1 MRDGKEHQVQEKT
14 VLVVDDEDHI
24 LRVVS
29 YKLRGAG
36 YTVLEANDGEE
47 AWEILRTQHADLVI
61 TDQQMPFMTGL
72 ELVET
77 MRTRPETS
85 EVPVFM
91 LTARGFRLEAEELQ
105 RADVVAMIA
114 KPFSPRLLLSQVRAV
129 IGPVNDDQEGR
140 KAA

>member
-1 MRDGKEHQVQEKT
+1 MQEKT

-77 MRTRPETS
+77 MRTRPETA
-85 EVPVFM
+85 EVPVLM

-129 IGPVNDDQEGR
+129 IGPVNEDQEGR
-140 KAA
+140 KVA

>member
-1 MRDGKEHQVQEKT
+1 M
-14 VLVVDDEDHI
+14 LVVDDEDHI

-29 YKLRGAG
+29 FKLRGAG

-47 AWEILRTQHADLVI
+47 AWEILRSQHTDLVI

-77 MRTRPETS
+77 MRTKPETAD
-85 EVPVFM
+85 VPVLM

-114 KPFSPRLLLSQVRAV
+114 KPFSPRMLLSQVRAA
-129 IGPVNDDQEGR
+129 IGPADEEQQECT
-140 KAA
+140 AA

>member
-1 MRDGKEHQVQEKT
+1 MQQKT

-47 AWEILRTQHADLVI
+47 AWEILRGQPVDLVL

-77 MRTRPETS
+77 MRTKPETAD
-85 EVPVFM
+85 VPVLM
-91 LTARGFRLEAEELQ
+91 LTARGFRLDAEELQ
-105 RADVVAMIA
+105 RADVIAMIA
-114 KPFSPRLLLSQVRAV
+114 KPFSPRLLLSQVRAA
-129 IGPVNDDQEGR
+129 IGPVSEEHEECE
-140 KAA
+140 AA

>member
-1 MRDGKEHQVQEKT
+1 VNSKT

-29 YKLRGAG
+29 FKLRGAG

-47 AWEILRTQHADLVI
+47 AWEILRSQPADLVI

-72 ELVET
+72 ELVEA
-77 MRTRPETS
+77 MRTKVETAQI
-85 EVPVFM
+85 PVLM
-91 LTARGFRLEAEELQ
+91 LTARGFRLEEEELR
-105 RADVVAMIA
+105 RADVIAMMS
-114 KPFSPRLLLSQVRAV
+114 KPFSPRLLLAQVFAA
-129 IGPVNDDQEGR
+129 IGSAGGELEA

>member
-1 MRDGKEHQVQEKT
+1 MQQKT

-47 AWEILRTQHADLVI
+47 AWEILRGQSVDLVL

-77 MRTRPETS
+77 MRTRPETAD
-85 EVPVFM
+85 VPVLM
-91 LTARGFRLEAEELQ
+91 LTARGFRLDAEELQ
-105 RADVVAMIA
+105 RGGRAHEGDRRGLARVRR
-114 KPFSPRLLLSQVRAV
+114 PRRNIWRSVE
-129 IGPVNDDQEGR
+129 I
-140 KAA
+140 K

>member
-1 MRDGKEHQVQEKT
+1 VQQKT

-47 AWEILRTQHADLVI
+47 AWEILRGQPVDLVL

-77 MRTRPETS
+77 MRTRPETAD
-85 EVPVFM
+85 VPVLM
-91 LTARGFRLEAEELQ
+91 LTARGFRLDAEELQ
-105 RADVVAMIA
+105 RADVIAMIA
-114 KPFSPRLLLSQVRAV
+114 KPFSPRLLLSQVRAA
-129 IGPVNDDQEGR
+129 IGPVSEEHEECE
-140 KAA
+140 AA

>member
-1 MRDGKEHQVQEKT
+1 MQTRT

-47 AWEILRTQHADLVI
+47 AWEILRSQHADLVI

-77 MRTRPETS
+77 MRSSPQTS
-85 EVPVFM
+85 EIPVLM

-114 KPFSPRLLLSQVRAV
+114 KPFSPRLLLSQVRAA
-129 IGPVNDDQEGR
+129 IGPGNDEQEGC

>member
-1 MRDGKEHQVQEKT
+1 MQQKT

-47 AWEILRTQHADLVI
+47 AWEILRSQPVDLVL

-72 ELVET
+72 ELVEA
-77 MRTRPETS
+77 MRTRPDTAN
-85 EVPVFM
+85 VPVLM
-91 LTARGFRLEAEELQ
+91 LTARGFRLDAEELQ
-105 RADVVAMIA
+105 RADVIAMIA
-114 KPFSPRLLLSQVRAV
+114 KPFSPRLLLSQVRSA
-129 IGPVNDDQEGR
+129 IGPASEEHEECE
-140 KAA
+140 AA

>member
-1 MRDGKEHQVQEKT
+1 MQEKT

-29 YKLRGAG
+29 YKLRGSG
-36 YTVLEANDGEE
+36 YIVLEANDGEE
-47 AWEILRTQHADLVI
+47 AWEILQSQHADLVI

-77 MRTRPETS
+77 MRTRPETRDI
-85 EVPVFM
+85 PVLM

-114 KPFSPRLLLSQVRAV
+114 KPFSPRLLLSQVRAA
-129 IGPVNDDQEGR
+129 IGPVNDEQEGSR
-140 KAA
+140 AA